1 MVIVVDL
8 IGDEKR
14 ELLAGDG
21 RYETVDNSSREG
33 KPIPR
38 IPLSPRGE
46 GRKEE
51 RHRIRIL
58 VSPLSTPSPLTYD
71 DV

>member
-8 IGDEKR
+8 IGYDEKR
-14 ELLAGDG
+14 EGLTGDG

-33 KPIPR
+33 KPI
-38 IPLSPRGE
+38 LESPTKR
-46 GRKEE
+46 GRKEGRE
-51 RHRIRIL
+51 NRIRIL
-58 VSPLSTPSPLTYD
+58 VSLLSTPPLTYD